1 MSVSLK
7 KGQKVSLSKNA
18 PAGLS
23 KVMVGLGW
31 DPVKKSGGGGFF
43 SSLFGGSA
51 PDYDLDASVFL
62 LKNGKLRDEYE
73 DLVYFG
79 NLKHR
84 TGAVWHRGDNL
95 TGGGEG
101 DDEQIF
107 IDFPKLPSEY
117 DRLVIVVNIF
127 QAYERK
133 QDFGQ
138 VKNAFIRIVDFQKRQ
153 EMCRFDLTD
162 NYSGMTAM
170 IFGELC
176 KEGNEWKFV
185 AVGEGTKDRGLK
197 DMSRR
202 YL

>member
-7 KGQKVSLSKNA
+7 KGQKISLSKNA

-23 KVMVGLGW
+23 KVMIGLGW
-31 DPVKKSGGGGFF
+31 DPIKKSGGFL
-43 SSLFGGSA
+43 SSLFGGVA
-51 PDYDLDASVFL
+51 DFDLDASVFL
-62 LKNGKLRDEYE
+62 LQSGKLRDDYN

-79 NLKHR
+79 TLRHR
-84 TGAVWHRGDNL
+84 SGAVRHMGDNL

-107 IDFPKLPSEY
+107 IDFTLLPREY
-117 DRLVIVVNIF
+117 DRLVVVVNIF

-138 VKNAFIRIVDFQKRQ
+138 VRNAFIRIVDFQKRQ
-153 EMCRFDLTD
+153 EMCRFDLSGD
-162 NYSGMTAM
+162 YSGLPAM

-176 KEGNEWKFV
+176 KEDNEWKFI
-185 AVGEGTKDRGLK
+185 AVGEGTRDRGLK
-197 DMSRR
+197 DMARR
-202 YL
+202 YQ